1 MRPFPDQA
9 QYVLVV
15 FAALAL
21 AGCSAVTRPAPV
33 KQTFLLD
40 PPAPAAVAKPQTASA
55 RVGTVNVAAP
65 FRGKSFVSREGELR
79 YDTDFYNEFLV
90 PPATMIGELTSRALE
105 RAKVFTLVVPINS
118 SAHTDWLL
126 DGFVSSL
133 YVDAREP
140 ARMYA
145 EVAVSYYLFRADG
158 GTGMPVWT
166 RDYRQRVALTATT
179 APAYAAAL
187 NAAFAQV
194 FADLARDLAAAEFD
208 PTRSGATAK

>member
-1 MRPFPDQA
+1 MKPVSFRARQA
-9 QYVLVV
+9 LVV
-15 FAALAL
+15 LAALAL

-40 PPAPAAVAKPQTASA
+40 SAAPAPVARPQPSSA
-55 RVGTVNVAAP
+55 RVGTVNIAAP
-65 FRGKSFVSREGELR
+65 FRGKSFVSREGDLR

-118 SAHTDWLL
+118 AAPTEWLL

-133 YVDAREP
+133 VVDAREP
-140 ARMYA
+140 GKMYA
-145 EVAVSYYLFRADG
+145 DLAITYYLFRADG

-166 RDYRQRVALTATT
+166 RDYRQREPLSALTAQ
-179 APAYAAAL
+179 AYAAAL
-187 NAAFAQV
+187 NTALGRI
-194 FADLARDLAAAEFD
+194 FADLARDLAAAEL
-208 PTRSGATAK
+208 PKS